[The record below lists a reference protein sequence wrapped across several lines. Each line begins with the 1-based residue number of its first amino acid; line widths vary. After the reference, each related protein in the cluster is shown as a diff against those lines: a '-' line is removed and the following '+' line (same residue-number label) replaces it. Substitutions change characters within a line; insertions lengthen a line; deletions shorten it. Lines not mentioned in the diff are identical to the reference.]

1 MSRRG
6 NMKKTIKGKLTLNTA
21 IFIVAAIIV
30 CEIVS
35 VNALKTN
42 MTNQTRQYV
51 SREAQTNARV
61 VNEWLQGQ
69 ANTVHTITNTIA
81 FMNTK
86 DTDHVMDYLEKALSE
101 NKEALMYYLCFGYDG
116 GVFPANHSKLDLD
129 PTTRDWWKQAIKKNS
144 LIYTA
149 PYKDFASGK
158 MIVTIAEPL
167 EIKGEQA
174 VVLADI
180 TIDTLTKLVSNVS
193 TDENIQGFLLDAD
206 GMVVSH
212 QNKDYLP
219 KEEGNT
225 SLAKA
230 LSVNVKEASE
240 ITDYD
245 GYSKFIHTAQITATG
260 WTFGVT
266 ERESVVTTQV
276 VKSVILV
283 VGIGVVLL
291 ILVVLLTIASVKK
304 NLRPLENMKTFIREK
319 VIGDS
324 QKNVH
329 KNEVEEISYLLQE
342 LEQRFIG
349 VIRKTKDECD
359 VIHTRVENTNDKVSL
374 INQNIMEISAAME
387 ETGAN
392 IDSQTTSIQNIDKT
406 CKDTTHAVD
415 VLVSHAEEMSDKAKE
430 IGERVNEAV
439 QKLMTDKDSAVV
451 KADESR
457 NRMQMAIQQTRII
470 GEITTVSASIE
481 EIASQTNL
489 LALNA
494 SIEAA
499 RAGESGK
506 GFAVVA
512 EEIKQLSEDTS
523 NEIRKVN
530 DLTQKVF
537 ESVKILSTESNELLV
552 FLDETVL
559 ADYDKFASL
568 ANQYKED
575 ANYYEETSGSME
587 HNAEEVMDAI
597 QSISNVLENAS
608 SAQMELAS
616 AVESVNALRETGMG
630 ADDSGRLCVVVD
642 AGHGGDDPGKIGING
657 APEKDINLQIAQKLK
672 KYLEAEDVEV
682 VLTRETEDGLYDAH
696 ASNKKVQDMKRR
708 IEIIEKTDPVLTVSI
723 HQNSYPE
730 EYVHGAQVFYYTG
743 SMGSETL
750 ASGIQ
755 DQLVRGLDPETKG
768 TIVIVECGFL
778 SNQAEA
784 EKLCDEEYQDRIAWL
799 IHKGILR
806 YLKQYLSILSY
817 L

>member
-1 MSRRG
+1 
-6 NMKKTIKGKLTLNTA
+6 MKKTIKGKLTLNTA

-116 GVFPANHSKLDLD
+116 GVFPANHSKIDLD

-230 LSVNVKEASE
+230 LSVNVKEVSE

-324 QKNVH
+324 QK
-329 KNEVEEISYLLQE
+329 E

-349 VIRKTKDECD
+349 VIRKTKDESD

-457 NRMQMAIQQTRII
+457 NRMQMAIQQTKII

-552 FLDETVL
+552 FLDETV
-559 ADYDKFASL
+559 YDKFASL

-616 AVESVNALRETGMG
+616 AVESVNE
-630 ADDSGRLCVVVD
+630 
-642 AGHGGDDPGKIGING
+642 
-657 APEKDINLQIAQKLK
+657 NLQNM
-672 KYLEAEDVEV
+672 
-682 VLTRETEDGLYDAH
+682 T
-696 ASNKKVQDMKRR
+696 
-708 IEIIEKTDPVLTVSI
+708 
-723 HQNSYPE
+723 NSSE
-730 EYVHGAQVFYYTG
+730 
-743 SMGSETL
+743 SMTK
-750 ASGIQ
+750 
-755 DQLVRGLDPETKG
+755 ETKNAMESVNALQETMG
-768 TIVIVECGFL
+768 QFRL
-778 SNQAEA
+778 
-784 EKLCDEEYQDRIAWL
+784 
-799 IHKGILR
+799 
-806 YLKQYLSILSY
+806 
-817 L
+817 

>member
-1 MSRRG
+1 
-6 NMKKTIKGKLTLNTA
+6 MKKTIKGKLTFNTA
-21 IFIVAAIIV
+21 VFIVIAIIV

-35 VNALKTN
+35 VNALKSN
-42 MTNQTRQYV
+42 MTNQTKQYV
-51 SREAQTNARV
+51 SKEAQTNARV
-61 VNEWLQGQ
+61 INEWLQGQ

-266 ERESVVTTQV
+266 ERKSVVTTQV

-283 VGIGVVLL
+283 IGIGVVLL

-304 NLRPLENMKTFIREK
+304 NLKPLENMKTFIREK

-349 VIRKTKDECD
+349 VIRKTKDESN

-392 IDSQTTSIQNIDKT
+392 IDSQTTNIQNIDET
-406 CKDTTHAVD
+406 CKETTSTVNA
-415 VLVSHAEEMSDKAKE
+415 LAAYAEEMSDKAKQ
-430 IGERVNEAV
+430 IVERVNEAV
-439 QKLMTDKDSAVV
+439 QNLMNGKDSAV
-451 KADESR
+451 ATAAESR
-457 NRMQMAIQQTRII
+457 KRMQTAIEQTQII

-512 EEIKQLSEDTS
+512 EEIKKLSEDTS

-530 DLTQKVF
+530 ELTQKVL
-537 ESVKILSTESNELLV
+537 ESVKMLSAESNDLLV

-559 ADYDKFASL
+559 SDYDKFAGL
-568 ANQYKED
+568 ANQYRED
-575 ANYYEETSGSME
+575 VSYYETTSDSME
-587 HNAEEVMDAI
+587 QNATEVMDAVRN
-597 QSISNVLENAS
+597 ISTVLGNV
-608 SAQMELAS
+608 SAAQTELVS
-616 AVESVNALRETGMG
+616 AVVSVNDNLQNMTSSSESMTKETKNAMESVNALQETM
-630 ADDSGRLCVVVD
+630 
-642 AGHGGDDPGKIGING
+642 
-657 APEKDINLQIAQKLK
+657 EKFN
-672 KYLEAEDVEV
+672 
-682 VLTRETEDGLYDAH
+682 
-696 ASNKKVQDMKRR
+696 M
-708 IEIIEKTDPVLTVSI
+708 
-723 HQNSYPE
+723 
-730 EYVHGAQVFYYTG
+730 
-743 SMGSETL
+743 
-750 ASGIQ
+750 
-755 DQLVRGLDPETKG
+755 
-768 TIVIVECGFL
+768 
-778 SNQAEA
+778 
-784 EKLCDEEYQDRIAWL
+784 
-799 IHKGILR
+799 
-806 YLKQYLSILSY
+806 
-817 L
+817 